1 MEKLI
6 DRIGIFLNVD
16 SDFIVKFN
24 EVNNPQKL
32 KINKTLLQELSPE
45 VLDLAVK

>member
-16 SDFIVKFN
+16 SDLIVKFN
-24 EVNNPQKL
+24 ESQKQKFDKRWL
-32 KINKTLLQELSPE
+32 EKLSP
-45 VLDLAVK
+45 